1 MRDLNRNKKTIY
13 YALYTGKSES
23 TDLSGD
29 YTGEQT
35 LSYSDIKPFRIHMKE
50 AQRIAPTEPFGVYK
64 NYTHRMATHDLSC
77 PIDEKT
83 ILWVDKFPS
92 LSEYNA
98 SAPYEVG
105 AFVEHNGKP
114 YECTASIT
122 SEAWNGSHWTEV
134 KHNYVVEAVSRSI
147 NVIAYD
153 VREVSVG

>member
-23 TDLSGD
+23 TDTSGD

-35 LSYSDIKPFRIHMKE
+35 LTYSDIKPFRIHITE
-50 AQRIAPTEPFGVYK
+50 SQRIAPTEPFGVYK
-64 NYTHRMATHDLSC
+64 NYTHRMATHDMSC

-92 LSEYNA
+92 LSEYNE
-98 SAPYEVG
+98 SVSYEVG
-105 AFVEHNGKP
+105 DFVEHNGKP
-114 YECTASIT
+114 YECTASTT
-122 SEAWNGSHWTEV
+122 SEWVDACWAEV
-134 KHNYVVEAVSRSI
+134 KHNYVVEAVSKSI

-153 VREVSVG
+153 VREVSLG